1 VPWNA
6 KWKRSRKRRSS
17 GKNKRIS
24 AGVPVDPIIDSNDSW
39 GLSIRPYKDLSVGS
53 STAVSTAVSVLPIK
67 TLSRDLVLYIGMKV
81 MGKVMGCCLR
91 EMPLI

>member
-24 AGVPVDPIIDSNDSW
+24 AGVPVDPKVDSNDSW

-53 STAVSTAVSVLPIK
+53 STAVSVLPIK
-67 TLSRDLVLYIGMKV
+67 TPSRDLVLYIGMQV
-81 MGKVMGCCLR
+81 MGKEMGCCLR